1 MENKII
7 MYNEMLEKTKEFY
20 DRLGVA
26 IPKDKEDLSVQSL
39 TMPQYAKEYNDKSV
53 IKIHNNNGLATVGD
67 AVCSAW
73 LMINSFTKEKTKKE
87 LHDKKGKLTN
97 ANLNDTGKELLESF
111 LFASNNDLISNEKD
125 KPHKKAY
132 ATAFEAVIGF
142 ISISDFSKIDSVLS
156 QYIIIGE

>member
-1 MENKII
+1 MKT
-7 MYNEMLEKTKEFY
+7 YQEMLEQTVEFY
-20 DRLGVA
+20 NGLGIT
-26 IPKDKEDLSVQSL
+26 IPKEKKELAVQSL
-39 TMPQYAKEYNDKSV
+39 TMSQYAKEYNDIND
-53 IKIHNNNGLATVGD
+53 IKIYNNNGLATVGD
-67 AVCSAW
+67 AVCGAW

-97 ANLNDTGKELLESF
+97 ANLNGTGKELLERF

-142 ISISDFSKIDSVLS
+142 IAFCDYSKIESVLKK
-156 QYIIIGE
+156 YIQL